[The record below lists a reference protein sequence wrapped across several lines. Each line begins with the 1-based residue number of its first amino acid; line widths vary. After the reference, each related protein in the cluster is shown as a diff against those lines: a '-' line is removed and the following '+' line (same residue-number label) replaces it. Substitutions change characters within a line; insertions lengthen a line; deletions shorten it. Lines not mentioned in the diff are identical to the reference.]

1 MISKRESA
9 TRAEIIWCLK
19 NVASNMSAAST
30 QGIVDVFKAMFGTLP
45 TDFSLSPTKLSYI
58 ISEALGP
65 YCRNMFVQDLRENYF
80 SLQYDETTNNK
91 DLKELQICLR
101 FYSEKEKKI
110 VVKHLETFFLG
121 NAKAETLKEYIVNS
135 LNNAGLHL
143 KKLLMLGSDGPNVN
157 IKVSRLVNEEIKA
170 LNRKPLIDIGTC
182 SIHLVHNA
190 FLKGLQ
196 AFGSHAS
203 EYNFHTYIIFLM
215 DGH

>member
-1 MISKRESA
+1 M
-9 TRAEIIWCLK
+9 
-19 NVASNMSAAST
+19 
-30 QGIVDVFKAMFGTLP
+30 
-45 TDFSLSPTKLSYI
+45 
-58 ISEALGP
+58 
-65 YCRNMFVQDLRENYF
+65 
-80 SLQYDETTNNK
+80 
-91 DLKELQICLR
+91 
-101 FYSEKEKKI
+101 
-110 VVKHLETFFLG
+110 KHLETFFLG

-196 AFGSHAS
+196 AFG
-203 EYNFHTYIIFLM
+203 
-215 DGH
+215 